1 VWLGGGQALL
11 MLVWWLLSWWVTN
24 YFKGCSSL
32 KASLIGSPSGIELA
46 ARPPR
51 AVPPGMDQALG
62 TLPCADPSSVTTE
75 DRGGGGCG
83 ASDDCRRQ
91 GWLIR
96 R

>member
-1 VWLGGGQALL
+1 MWLGGGQALP

-24 YFKGCSSL
+24 YLKGCSSL

-62 TLPCADPSSVTTE
+62 TLPCVDPSSVTRRRSGGSALAAL
-75 DRGGGGCG
+75 RGGV
-83 ASDDCRRQ
+83 ADRR
-91 GWLIR
+91 
-96 R
+96 